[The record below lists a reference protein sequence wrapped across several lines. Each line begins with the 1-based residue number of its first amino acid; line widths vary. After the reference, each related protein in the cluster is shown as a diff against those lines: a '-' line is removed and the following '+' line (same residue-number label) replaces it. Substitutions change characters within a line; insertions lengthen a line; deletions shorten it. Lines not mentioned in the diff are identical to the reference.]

1 MTRYGRDPGAF
12 RAHRIADRGPWKR
25 EISIAPGDIGPGWM
39 FPGRG
44 FWRGFGDGCRRILI
58 DDRGPEI
65 ARPVRLAGI
74 KGRGPRLFNYFD
86 RGNVRCGPAR
96 AIGSGNR
103 ATRSITAQRKGPHK
117 GGPVVLGGCWGL
129 GVAIPAT
136 FDTKPHTAP
145 MDNGCTIQ
153 AKGWLR
159 LAPE

>member
-1 MTRYGRDPGAF
+1 ML
-12 RAHRIADRGPWKR
+12 
-25 EISIAPGDIGPGWM
+25 
-39 FPGRG
+39 PGRG
-44 FWRGFGDGCRRILI
+44 FWRGIGDGCRRIFPA
-58 DDRGPEI
+58 DRGPGGHWI
-65 ARPVRLAGI
+65 RSPGDRCAGIGSDRHAAAAARPVRLAGT

-96 AIGSGNR
+96 AIGPGNR
-103 ATRSITAQRKGPHK
+103 ATRSITAQRKGPHN

-129 GVAIPAT
+129 GVTIPAT
-136 FDTKPHTAP
+136 FDTKPHAAP